1 MKINIAKSAGFCFG
15 VKRAIKVAL
24 EAAKKH
30 PDVIIL
36 GDIVHNEV
44 VIREIKKSGI
54 KKITKLKRGNNQTIL
69 IRAHGTPQDTI
80 KKAASL
86 GYNIIDA
93 TCPMVKEI
101 HKIAQGLEKQG
112 YKIIVIGDRNHDEV
126 MGILGNL
133 KNQAIIISNHSRIP
147 ITKIKNIK
155 KAAVVV
161 QSTQNLVKTL
171 ETVDKLKAHVKHL
184 KFCNTICNP
193 TKTKQAEIREMPK
206 HNDLMIVIG
215 SKTSANTK
223 RLYEISKSINK
234 KSFWVTSKKDVQ
246 KLWFK
251 NVKTVGVTSGA
262 STPDSLTQE
271 IITSIKKIKPK

>member
-15 VKRAIKVAL
+15 VKRAIKIAL
-24 EAAKKH
+24 EATKKH

-54 KKITKLKRGNNQTIL
+54 KKITKLKQGNNQTIL

-80 KKAASL
+80 KKAKNL

-101 HKIAQGLEKQG
+101 HKIAQGFENRG
-112 YKIIVIGDRNHDEV
+112 FKIIVIGDRNHDEV

-133 KNQAIIISNHSRIP
+133 KNKAIIISNHSRIP
-147 ITKIKNIK
+147 VTKIKDIK

-171 ETVDKLKAHVKHL
+171 ETVASLKKHIKNL
-184 KFCNTICNP
+184 EFHNTICNP

-206 HNDLMIVIG
+206 INDLMIIIG

-234 KSFWVTSKKDVQ
+234 KSFWVTSKKDV
-246 KLWFK
+246 KKEWFK
-251 NVKTVGVTSGA
+251 NTQKIGVTSGA

-271 IITSIKKIKPK
+271 IIKSIKKIKPK